1 MKRWR
6 HLVVAIGTVPAFA
19 LYIGIVLI
27 LTDFVTEIHLVI
39 DLFFYLIAGV
49 AWIPLSVK
57 IIDWLAR
64 HESE

>member
-6 HLVVAIGTVPAFA
+6 HLVVAIGTLPAFA

-27 LTDFVTEIHLVI
+27 LTDYVTEIHWVI
-39 DLFFYLIAGV
+39 DLFFYLIAGL

>member
-6 HLVVAIGTVPAFA
+6 HLAVAIGTVPAFA

-27 LTDFVTEIHLVI
+27 LTDYVTEIHWVI
-39 DLFFYLIAGV
+39 DLFFYLIAGL

>member
-19 LYIGIVLI
+19 LYIGIVMI
-27 LTDFVTEIHLVI
+27 LTDYLTEIHWVLDI
-39 DLFFYLIAGV
+39 FFYLIAGL

-57 IIDWLAR
+57 IIDWLAK
-64 HESE
+64 HEAE

>member
-19 LYIGIVLI
+19 LYIGIVML
-27 LTDFVTEIHLVI
+27 LTDYLTEIHWVLDI
-39 DLFFYLIAGV
+39 FFYLIAGL

-57 IIDWLAR
+57 IINWLAK
-64 HESE
+64 HEAE

>member
-27 LTDFVTEIHLVI
+27 LTDYVTEIHWVI

>member
-19 LYIGIVLI
+19 VYIGLVMV
-27 LTDFVTEIHLVI
+27 LTDYLTDIHWILEI
-39 DLFFYLIAGV
+39 FFYLIAGL

-57 IIDWLAR
+57 IIDWLAK
-64 HESE
+64 HEAE

>member
-19 LYIGIVLI
+19 VYIGLVMV
-27 LTDFVTEIHLVI
+27 LTDYLTDIHWILDI
-39 DLFFYLIAGV
+39 FFYLIAGL

-57 IIDWLAR
+57 IIDWLAK
-64 HESE
+64 HEAE

>member
-27 LTDFVTEIHLVI
+27 LTDYVTEIHWVI
-39 DLFFYLIAGV
+39 DLFFYLIAGF

>member
-19 LYIGIVLI
+19 LYIGIVMI
-27 LTDFVTEIHLVI
+27 LTDYLTEIHWVLDI
-39 DLFFYLIAGV
+39 FFYLIAGL

-57 IIDWLAR
+57 IINWLAK
-64 HESE
+64 HEAE

>member
-19 LYIGIVLI
+19 VYIGLVMV
-27 LTDFVTEIHLVI
+27 LTDYLTDIHWILDI
-39 DLFFYLIAGV
+39 FFYLIAGL

-57 IIDWLAR
+57 IIDWLAKY
-64 HESE
+64 EAE

>member
-6 HLVVAIGTVPAFA
+6 HLLVAVGTIPAFM
-19 LYIGIVLI
+19 LYIGIVLW
-27 LTDFVTEIHLVI
+27 LTDYVTEVHWLI
-39 DLFFYLIAGV
+39 DLAFYVIAGL

-64 HESE
+64 HEAE

>member
-27 LTDFVTEIHLVI
+27 LTDYVTEIYWVI
-39 DLFFYLIAGV
+39 DLFFYLIAGL

>member
-19 LYIGIVLI
+19 VYIGLVMV
-27 LTDFVTEIHLVI
+27 LTDYLTDIHWILDI
-39 DLFFYLIAGV
+39 LFYLIAGL

-57 IIDWLAR
+57 IIDWLAK
-64 HESE
+64 HEAE

>member
-19 LYIGIVLI
+19 LYIGIVML
-27 LTDFVTEIHLVI
+27 LTDYLTEIHWVLDI
-39 DLFFYLIAGV
+39 FFYLIAGL

-57 IIDWLAR
+57 IIDWLAK
-64 HESE
+64 HEAE

>member
-19 LYIGIVLI
+19 LYIGIVMV
-27 LTDFVTEIHLVI
+27 LTDYMTEIHWILDI
-39 DLFFYLIAGV
+39 FFYLIAGL

-57 IIDWLAR
+57 IIDWLAK
-64 HESE
+64 HEAE

>member
-19 LYIGIVLI
+19 LYIGIVMI
-27 LTDFVTEIHLVI
+27 LTDYLTEIHWVLDI
-39 DLFFYLIAGV
+39 FFYLIAGI

-57 IIDWLAR
+57 IIDWLAK
-64 HESE
+64 HEAE

>member
-6 HLVVAIGTVPAFA
+6 HLVVAISTVPAFA

-27 LTDFVTEIHLVI
+27 LTDYVTEIHWVI
-39 DLFFYLIAGV
+39 DLFFYLIAGL

>member
-19 LYIGIVLI
+19 LYIGIVMV
-27 LTDFVTEIHLVI
+27 LTDYMTEIHWILDI
-39 DLFFYLIAGV
+39 FFYLIAGL

-57 IIDWLAR
+57 IIDWLAK
-64 HESE
+64 HEA